1 MDLRTLT
8 LVLNTLRLA
17 AAVCAVSVPLGT
29 LLAWLLVRTDLLG
42 RRLWLALLG
51 LMLFVPLYL
60 QAAAWQA
67 GFGLQG
73 WYTLAGFGRTL
84 LEGWAGAI
92 WIHAAAALPWVV
104 LIVGFGLANV
114 ERELEESA
122 LLDASPRQ
130 VFWHVTL
137 RAALPAV
144 GVALLWTALV
154 VAGEMTVTDLFGI
167 RTYAEEVYTQMAATG
182 AEEAPLRLLPGMALT
197 AVLVMAGMAI
207 CRGIAP
213 GKRPLGLQSAGW
225 VFRLGRWRLPVS
237 LATAALFALLVGL
250 PLGNLAYKA
259 GVVVSQTDA
268 GLVRGFSAA
277 KCLNMIASAPWR
289 HSREFGWSLL
299 ICPLS
304 AAAAVLAAIPLAWLA
319 RRGGWWSLPAL
330 LTAAAA
336 LAVPGPVLGLAIIK
350 LLNQAELPWLVRL
363 YDHSI
368 LAPFLALFVRGLP
381 AAILVLWHAL
391 HSVPSELLDL
401 AAVDGAGP
409 LARLYRVA
417 LPMRWPA
424 VGLAFLVSLAL
435 TLGDLAASILVM
447 PPGVNTL
454 SIHIFGLLH
463 YGVEDQ
469 VAGICLALIGLFA
482 IVAAA
487 AWSII
492 GGARGWGLGV
502 SGQRLGDR
510 DQGPGTRKRK

>member
-1 MDLRTLT
+1 MNARTLT

-42 RRLWLALLG
+42 RRLWLASLG

-73 WYTLAGFGRTL
+73 WYPLAGFGPTL
-84 LEGWAGAI
+84 LDGWRGAI

-104 LIVGFGLANV
+104 LIVGLGLANV
-114 ERELEESA
+114 ERELEELA

-137 RAALPAV
+137 PAALPAV
-144 GVALLWTALV
+144 GVAVLWTALAA
-154 VAGEMTVTDLFGI
+154 AGEMTVTDLFRI
-167 RTYAEEVYTQMAATG
+167 RTYAEEVYTQMAGSA
-182 AEEAPLRLLPGMALT
+182 AEETPLGLLPGMALT
-197 AVLVMAGMAI
+197 AVLVAAGMAV
-207 CRGIAP
+207 CRGVAP
-213 GKRPLGLQSAGW
+213 GRRPLSLRSPRW
-225 VFRLGRWRLPVS
+225 VFRLGRWRLPAS
-237 LATAALFALLVGL
+237 MATAALFALLVGL
-250 PLGNLAYKA
+250 PLGSLVYKA
-259 GVVVSQTDA
+259 GVIVSQTDT
-268 GLVRGFSAA
+268 GLVRGFSAT
-277 KCLNMIASAPWR
+277 KCIEMIATAPAR

-319 RRGGWWSLPAL
+319 RRGGWRALPAL

-336 LAVPGPVLGLAIIK
+336 LAVPGPLLGLAIIK
-350 LLNQAELPWLVRL
+350 LLNQAELPWLLWL
-363 YDHSI
+363 YDRSI
-368 LAPFLALFVRGLP
+368 LAPFLALSVRALP
-381 AAILVLWHAL
+381 AAIFVLWHAL
-391 HSVPSELLDL
+391 HSVPNELLDL

-409 LARLYRVA
+409 LARLCLVA

-424 VGLAFLVSLAL
+424 VALALLISLAL
-435 TLGDLAASILVM
+435 TLGDLAASILVV
-447 PPGVNTL
+447 PPGVETL

-469 VAGICLALIGLFA
+469 VAGICLAMIGLFA
-482 IVAAA
+482 VVAAA
-487 AWSII
+487 VWTII
-492 GGARGWGLGV
+492 GGVRERGLGT
-502 SGQRLGDR
+502 R
-510 DQGPGTRKRK
+510 D

>member
-1 MDLRTLT
+1 VDARTLT

-17 AAVCAVSVPLGT
+17 GAVCAVSVSLGT

-73 WYTLAGFGRTL
+73 WLTLSGFGPTL
-84 LEGWAGAI
+84 LAGWAGAV
-92 WIHAAAALPWVV
+92 WVHAVAALPWVV
-104 LIVGFGLANV
+104 LIVGFGMANV
-114 ERELEESA
+114 AREIEESA
-122 LLDASPRQ
+122 LLDAAPRQ

-144 GVALLWTALV
+144 VVATLWTALS

-167 RTYAEEVYTQMAATG
+167 RTYAEEVYTQMAALG
-182 AEEAPLRLLPGMALT
+182 SEAAPLRLLPGVALT
-197 AVLVMAGMAI
+197 AVLVMAGMVF

-213 GKRPLGLQSAGW
+213 GNRPLSMQSGGW
-225 VFRLGRWRLPVS
+225 VFRLGRWRLPASV
-237 LATAALFALLVGL
+237 AVAALFALLVGL

-259 GVVVSQTDA
+259 GVIVLQTDT

-277 KCLNMIASAPWR
+277 KCLGMIATAPMR

-304 AAAAVLAAIPLAWLA
+304 AAAAVFVAIPLAWVA
-319 RRGGWWSLPAL
+319 RRGGWRSLPAVVA
-330 LTAAAA
+330 AAAA
-336 LAVPGPVLGLAIIK
+336 LAVPGPVLGLAIIR
-350 LLNQAELPWLVRL
+350 LLNQSELPWLARL
-363 YDHSI
+363 NDHSI

-381 AAILVLWHAL
+381 AAIFVLWHAL
-391 HSVPSELLDL
+391 HSVPNELLDL

-409 LARLYRVA
+409 VARLYRVA

-424 VGLAFLVSLAL
+424 VGLAFLVSLAM
-435 TLGDLAASILVM
+435 TLGDLAASILVV
-447 PPGVNTL
+447 PPGVETL
-454 SIHIFGLLH
+454 SIHIFGLIH

-469 VAGICLALIGLFA
+469 VAGICLALIGVFA
-482 IVAAA
+482 IVAAG
-487 AWSII
+487 AWVII
-492 GGARGWGLGV
+492 KGLGIR
-502 SGQRLGDR
+502 G
-510 DQGPGTRKRK
+510 